1 MPTPSMPTLAS
12 LLVVQQT
19 LLAQAQSTP
28 EAHHLLL
35 QHSIVTANRVVL
47 LQQSERW
54 RSALK
59 EHKVAWQSLQQY
71 TQALTTTSSS
81 TTKALEPVQHRV
93 HLYYLKSRS
102 LEHLQGKGKG
112 ISFALATVEKGIDVL
127 DCAEREAS
135 LYVNIELRMKLH
147 RLQQRLQQRMSNAT
161 VPKKTNKTN
170 TETKE
175 TKEMSHSKV
184 APPAPTTA
192 ATTLKVSPPI
202 ETATVETTVATTPA
216 AASTATSTATSTTAA
231 TTVATPTPTPSSPPL
246 SAKDLERVL
255 RMGYM
260 YVNTGK
266 LPQAVEIFN
275 KVLQYDTANLGALLG
290 RGSAW

>member
-1 MPTPSMPTLAS
+1 MPTLAS
-12 LLVVQQT
+12 LLAVQQT

-71 TQALTTTSSS
+71 TQSLTTTTTTT

-175 TKEMSHSKV
+175 TKEISHIKV
-184 APPAPTTA
+184 APPAPTTV
-192 ATTLKVSPPI
+192 ATTLTVSPPI
-202 ETATVETTVATTPA
+202 KTATVETTAATTPA
-216 AASTATSTATSTTAA
+216 AASTASSTATSTTTA
-231 TTVATPTPTPSSPPL
+231 TTVATPTPTPSSPPP
-246 SAKDLERVL
+246 SSKDLEQVL

>member
-1 MPTPSMPTLAS
+1 MPTLAS
-12 LLVVQQT
+12 LLAVQQT

-71 TQALTTTSSS
+71 TQSLTTTTT

-175 TKEMSHSKV
+175 IPHSKV

-202 ETATVETTVATTPA
+202 ETATVETTAATTPA
-216 AASTATSTATSTTAA
+216 AASTASSTATSTTAA
-231 TTVATPTPTPSSPPL
+231 TTVAKPTPTPSSPSP
-246 SAKDLERVL
+246 SAKDLEQVL

>member
-1 MPTPSMPTLAS
+1 MPTLAS
-12 LLVVQQT
+12 LLAVQQT

-71 TQALTTTSSS
+71 TQSLTTTTTT

-135 LYVNIELRMKLH
+135 LYVNIELRMKMH

-161 VPKKTNKTN
+161 VPKKTNTTN

-175 TKEMSHSKV
+175 ISHSKV
-184 APPAPTTA
+184 APPAPTIA

-202 ETATVETTVATTPA
+202 ETATVEITAATTPA
-216 AASTATSTATSTTAA
+216 AASTASSTATSTTAT
-231 TTVATPTPTPSSPPL
+231 TTVATPTPSSPSP
-246 SAKDLERVL
+246 SAKDLEQVL

>member
-1 MPTPSMPTLAS
+1 MPTLAS
-12 LLVVQQT
+12 LLAVQQT

-71 TQALTTTSSS
+71 TQSLTTTTTT

-175 TKEMSHSKV
+175 MSHSKV

-202 ETATVETTVATTPA
+202 ETATVETTAATTPA

-231 TTVATPTPTPSSPPL
+231 TTVATPTPTPSSPPP
-246 SAKDLERVL
+246 SAKDLEQVL

>member
-1 MPTPSMPTLAS
+1 MPTLAS
-12 LLVVQQT
+12 LLAVQQT

-71 TQALTTTSSS
+71 TQSLTTTTTT

-161 VPKKTNKTN
+161 VPKKTNTTN
-170 TETKE
+170 TE

-202 ETATVETTVATTPA
+202 ETATVETTAATTPA
-216 AASTATSTATSTTAA
+216 AASTASSTATSTTAA
-231 TTVATPTPTPSSPPL
+231 TTVAKPTPTPSSPSP
-246 SAKDLERVL
+246 SAKDLEQVL

>member
-1 MPTPSMPTLAS
+1 MPTLAS
-12 LLVVQQT
+12 LLAVQQT

-71 TQALTTTSSS
+71 TQALTTSSS
-81 TTKALEPVQHRV
+81 TTTKALEPVQHRV

-175 TKEMSHSKV
+175 ISHSKV
-184 APPAPTTA
+184 APPAPTIA

-202 ETATVETTVATTPA
+202 ETATVEITAATAPA

-231 TTVATPTPTPSSPPL
+231 TTVATLTPTPSSPSP
-246 SAKDLERVL
+246 SAKDLEQVL
-255 RMGYM
+255 RRGYL

>member
-1 MPTPSMPTLAS
+1 MPNLAS
-12 LLVVQQT
+12 LLAVQQT

-71 TQALTTTSSS
+71 TQSLTTTTTT

-135 LYVNIELRMKLH
+135 LYVNIELRMKLQ

-161 VPKKTNKTN
+161 VPKKTNTTN
-170 TETKE
+170 TE

-202 ETATVETTVATTPA
+202 ETATVETTAATTPA
-216 AASTATSTATSTTAA
+216 AASTASSTAKSTTAT
-231 TTVATPTPTPSSPPL
+231 TTVATPTPSSPSP
-246 SAKDLERVL
+246 SAKDLEQVL